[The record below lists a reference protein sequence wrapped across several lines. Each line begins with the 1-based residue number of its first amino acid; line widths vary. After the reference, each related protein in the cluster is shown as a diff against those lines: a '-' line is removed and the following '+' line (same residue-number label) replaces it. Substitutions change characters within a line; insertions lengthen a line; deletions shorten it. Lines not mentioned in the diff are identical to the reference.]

1 MNISAKAISVGFLL
15 TACLGSGAAE
25 EPRKSES
32 NLDLARR
39 LNAAFAETAEKA
51 SSSVVIIRVNS
62 HTAPPATNPRN
73 PWDIDLQELPPEL
86 RRYFEGHLPP
96 AEPSSPQASRD
107 NSDRLSYEGQGSG
120 IILKENGYLLTNRH
134 VVEGAET
141 IDIKLPDGRE
151 FPAKL
156 CGADLPSDLAVL
168 KVEARGLPTAKLG
181 NSDALRVGE
190 FALAIGAPFE
200 LESTVTF
207 GHISAKGR
215 QNILEDSGLDQDFL
229 QTDAQINPGNSGG
242 PLVNLD
248 GEVIGINTLIRGM
261 RTGIGFAI
269 PINQVKEVA
278 DQLIKNGRYQRPWIG
293 ISVRSLRDNN
303 ALRDA
308 FPEAPEGLVVRQI
321 ETGSPAAHSDLKAG
335 DLITEI
341 NGQPVA
347 NVADFKRQLRNRR
360 IGDSFALAVSRGGR
374 NRTVTVKTM
383 AQPER
388 GEDDPPSENTRRAE
402 EIRELGML
410 LKPLPPELAAQEG
423 LSRGQGVLVSDV
435 AVGSLAEQSGLK
447 PGAILT
453 ELNRRPI
460 SNLKQFRDN
469 LKSIAPG
476 KTILLNFVS
485 DGASRF
491 EVLRA
496 ETDH

>member
-1 MNISAKAISVGFLL
+1 MKISVKALSVGFLL
-15 TACLGSGAAE
+15 SASVGSGAEA
-25 EPRKSES
+25 EPRNTES
-32 NLDLARR
+32 SLDLARR
-39 LNAAFAETAEKA
+39 LNSAFAEAAEKA
-51 SSSVVIIRVNS
+51 SSSVVVIRVNS
-62 HTAPPATNPRN
+62 HTAPSTPSSRN
-73 PWDIDLQELPPEL
+73 PWDVELQDLPPEL

-96 AEPSSPQASRD
+96 PEPSSPQASRD

-120 IILKENGYLLTNRH
+120 IVLRENGYLLTNRH

-141 IDIKLPDGRE
+141 IEVKLPDGRE

-156 CGADLPSDLAVL
+156 CGTDLPSDLAVL
-168 KVEARGLPTAKLG
+168 KVEAQGLPTAALG
-181 NSDALRVGE
+181 NSDTLRVGE

-248 GEVIGINTLIRGM
+248 GQVIGINTLIRGM

-269 PINQVKEVA
+269 PVNQVKEVA
-278 DQLIKNGRYQRPWIG
+278 DQLIKNGKYQRPWIG
-293 ISVRSLRDNN
+293 ISVRSLRENS

-308 FPEAPEGLVVRQI
+308 FPEASDGLVVRQI

-341 NGQPVA
+341 NGQSVA

-374 NRTVTVKTM
+374 NRTVTVKTLP
-383 AQPER
+383 QPER
-388 GEDDPPSENTRRAE
+388 AEDDVPSENARRTE

-423 LSRGQGVLVSDV
+423 ISRGQGVLVSDV

-460 SNLKQFRDN
+460 ATLKQFRDS
-469 LKSIAPG
+469 LKNVAPG

-485 DGASRF
+485 EGAARF
-491 EVLRA
+491 EVLRV
-496 ETDH
+496 ESDH